1 MTTLPGRLGSLTASD
16 VMTQEV
22 VVISNT
28 DSIQQAV
35 GVLRKHRITGAP
47 VVDAAGRPVG
57 MLSISDVIAAMQ
69 SEEEPAADSA
79 QGDDQ
84 TAWELFGHSA
94 GELKAEE
101 TVAERMSRQLVSVS
115 HDTPL
120 VEVARVMCG
129 GHWHRLT
136 VTDSDGSVCGI
147 VSTMDLLAAVVNTAD
162 EAK

>member
-22 VVISNT
+22 VVIAET

-35 GVLRKHRITGAP
+35 GVLREHRITGAP

-57 MLSISDVIAAMQ
+57 MLSISDVIAAME
-69 SEEEPAADSA
+69 SEEAPTPAK
-79 QGDDQ
+79 GDDQ
-84 TAWELFGHSA
+84 AAWELFGHSA
-94 GELKAEE
+94 GEIKAEE

-120 VEVARVMCG
+120 VEVARVMCD

-136 VTDSDGSVCGI
+136 VTDADGSVCGI

-162 EAK
+162 EGK